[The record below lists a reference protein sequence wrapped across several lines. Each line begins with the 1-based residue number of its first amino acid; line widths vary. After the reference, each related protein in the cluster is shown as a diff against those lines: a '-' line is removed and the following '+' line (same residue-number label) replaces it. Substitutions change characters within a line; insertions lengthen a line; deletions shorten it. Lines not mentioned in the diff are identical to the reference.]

1 MKWKKYVF
9 EDGYCEICRGYDRAT
24 FKWTVYRHGKL
35 VHVEEIESEVNNARQ
50 RARKQSIK

>member
-35 VHVEEIESEVNNARQ
+35 VHVEEIESEINNARQ